1 MALTTESREL
11 LITALTGNGYKIYD
25 TVPNVP
31 ITPSVVIVR
40 DSPWIRP
47 NRIGSHMN
55 YEVRWR
61 ILVNV
66 NPRVNESAT
75 KTTEDAIDVLLAE
88 IPTVFVVELVNA
100 PQLLSLGAQGTVM
113 STEINVNIQMK
124 EG

>member
-31 ITPSVVIVR
+31 ITPSVVIVP

-75 KTTEDAIDVLLAE
+75 KTTEDAIDILLAE